1 MPSNYSRIER
11 LLDLFEAQQ
20 GAFEDI
26 DRLLVE
32 GGRCAPRLLS
42 RLPPRRSAITG
53 LPAAIARLARS
64 KSFARKN
71 KRPASK
77 AREDR

>member
-11 LLDLFEAQQ
+11 LLDVFEAQQ

-32 GGRCAPRLLS
+32 KKAGATLDYCLDCAATTQRD
-42 RLPPRRSAITG
+42 LPKTRWPRR
-53 LPAAIARLARS
+53 
-64 KSFARKN
+64 F
-71 KRPASK
+71 KR
-77 AREDR
+77 